1 MAASPRAQSRLRRL
15 AGLVLTGP
23 PQRARK
29 PDGLGGDMKAVR
41 YAGLALVIVV
51 IAVVGFLFLRG
62 RTTSPASSAAT
73 SGYTQVLDVQRGNL
87 SASLSVVGQV
97 EALQQASLNFTRLS
111 GTTKLVTLAVGAG
124 NTVTT
129 SQVLATIDPAPYR
142 QALDQAQ
149 SDLQAAEA
157 SLADL
162 KATVTDLAR
171 AQADLALAQA
181 NVQFQACLLYTSDAA
196 DERSS
201 VDLGGRR
208 IIKKKKTEDCLS
220 VIDEIIRLA

>member
-1 MAASPRAQSRLRRL
+1 M
-15 AGLVLTGP
+15 
-23 PQRARK
+23 
-29 PDGLGGDMKAVR
+29 
-41 YAGLALVIVV
+41 
-51 IAVVGFLFLRG
+51 
-62 RTTSPASSAAT
+62 
-73 SGYTQVLDVQRGNL
+73 
-87 SASLSVVGQV
+87 VGQV

-111 GTTKLVTLAVGAG
+111 GTTKLVTLAVAAG

-171 AQADLALAQA
+171 AQSDLAIAKADHDRQQAADDLATLQAPESNRLRPAVEGAQA
-181 NVQFQACLLYTSDAA
+181 GTW
-196 DERSS
+196 
-201 VDLGGRR
+201 
-208 IIKKKKTEDCLS
+208 
-220 VIDEIIRLA
+220 